1 MNLFEL
7 MATLVL
13 DDGDFISALH
23 TAENAAT
30 SFNGDAEGVITAHDD
45 YTDTAEE
52 LEGTAEDFEGD
63 ATGEIKAEDEY
74 TDVAEDAEQTADEF
88 DGDAEGEISA
98 DDQYTGVID
107 DAESDADNFD
117 GDAEGEISAI
127 DSYTGVVATAESDA
141 DSFDG
146 DATGTITADTSEFK
160 PALEQAESD
169 ADTFGAAMGDIAS
182 GIKQALVG
190 AGIVGVIQQISQAF
204 AQAVTMSADYADSVD
219 KGSQSLNLSKQ
230 AFQEW
235 RYVAGQSGAD
245 VMQFRRGIS
254 NLNELLVNN
263 GKSMADISDDMKF
276 AMDSLKIR
284 PRDYHDMD
292 SFLHDVIY
300 GLSNI
305 SDQTARMNIAEIIF
319 GKQASTMAAL
329 FNTSEQW
336 LDELIAQ
343 AHEFGL
349 IMSDEDVTAGVAYGD
364 AVSLLNQSVD
374 ALKQNIVSGL
384 FPLLTDAANM
394 MSKIVSF
401 FNGRTQEKGIEQWF
415 SDIDDSMKQAFT
427 TAEGSEAE
435 VGSLISTLKSMSDN
449 TGTAKGN
456 LEQWEAVAKRL
467 IKLCPQLKGQIDL
480 VNKSFSEQNG
490 TLEENAAAYFQTVR
504 AQAVANAVQDKL
516 NALAT
521 AAGEIRV
528 KETEALM
535 KQNEAM
541 GKREIA
547 MRRYRELIEKAGLS
561 DTVGYREQDLENLS
575 NFRLAQAMIE
585 LVADRFTKPNFWG
598 MPEVTDDGAKQAQDA
613 ARELH
618 KTQGEYESINS
629 EIDSMKE
636 SLQTATEE
644 YNNFTAAA
652 TEYINSVQAGL
663 DGLKDKTIQI
673 DFQVNWPR
681 ISFDSLFGGES
692 RASGLNYVPY
702 DGYVAN
708 LHRGETILNQAQARQ
723 WRNGDGGSVGGINSQ
738 ELASAVANA
747 VRVAMAGVSINM
759 NGERV
764 GDVVTERVSSNLAT
778 QVRARRYG
786 I

>member
-74 TDVAEDAEQTADEF
+74 TDVAEGAEQTADEF
-88 DGDAEGEISA
+88 DGDAKGEISA

-107 DAESDADNFD
+107 DVESDADNFD

-127 DSYTGVVATAESDA
+127 DSYTGVVETAESDA

-146 DATGTITADTSEFK
+146 DATGAITADTSEFK

-169 ADTFGAAMGDIAS
+169 ADTFGAAMGGIAS

-276 AMDSLKIR
+276 AMGALKIS

-329 FNTSEQW
+329 FNTSEQG

-374 ALKQNIVSGL
+374 ALKQNIMSGL

-394 MSKIVSF
+394 MSEIVSF
-401 FNGRTQEKGIEQWF
+401 FNGRAQEKGIDQWF
-415 SDIDDSMKQAFT
+415 SDIDDSMRQAFT
-427 TAEGSEAE
+427 TAEGGEAE
-435 VGSLISTLKSMSDN
+435 VGSLISTLRSMSDD
-449 TGTAKGN
+449 TGKAKGN
-456 LEQWEAVAKRL
+456 LEQWEAVANRL
-467 IKLCPQLKGQIDL
+467 ITLCPQLAGQIDL
-480 VNKSFSEQNG
+480 VTHSFSEQKG

-516 NALAT
+516 NALT
-521 AAGEIRV
+521 VKAGEIGE
-528 KETEALM
+528 KQTQAIL

-541 GKREIA
+541 GKREVA
-547 MRRYRELIEKAGLS
+547 MRRFQELIERAGLT
-561 DTVGYREQDLENLS
+561 DTEGYRAEDLNALT
-575 NFRLAQAMIE
+575 NAE
-585 LVADRFTKPNFWG
+585 LVNRMAMFIANNFTEDFLG
-598 MPEVTDDGAKQAQDA
+598 FRQVTDEQAKQAQEAANELRETENEYQSLVSEVDA
-613 ARELH
+613 LKSA
-618 KTQGEYESINS
+618 
-629 EIDSMKE
+629 
-636 SLQTATEE
+636 LQDATTE
-644 YNNFTAAA
+644 YNNYAAA
-652 TEYINSVQAGL
+652 AQEYINSIQAGL
-663 DGLKDKTIQI
+663 DGLKDKTINI
-673 DFQVNWPR
+673 DFKVNWPR
-681 ISFDSLFGGES
+681 ISFDSLLGGES

-723 WRNGDGGSVGGINSQ
+723 WRNGDGGSVSGINSQ

-747 VRVAMAGVSINM
+747 VRSAMAGVSINM